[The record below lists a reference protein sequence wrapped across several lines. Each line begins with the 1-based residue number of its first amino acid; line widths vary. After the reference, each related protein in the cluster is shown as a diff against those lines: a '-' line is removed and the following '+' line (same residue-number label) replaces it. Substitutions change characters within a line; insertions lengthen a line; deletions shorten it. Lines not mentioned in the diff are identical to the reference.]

1 MEYDWRLFKNLQNS
15 NDYNKQLNPGT
26 MKAFFRILLV
36 VVIVGIFGG
45 TIFYLYGKSKQ
56 KPVVYETT
64 TAFKADIVK
73 KTVATGKVVPRQEID
88 IKPQVSGII
97 EHIFVEPGQKVKSG
111 DLIARVRIIPNMLN
125 LANAESRVKRAE
137 IGLREARRA
146 FERQREL
153 FAKGVVAEA
162 EFQQYEMSHLNA
174 MEELQAAE
182 NNLQLI
188 RDGVTQS
195 QGETSN
201 TLIRSTI
208 SGMILAVPVEVGNSV
223 IETNNFN
230 EGTTIATIADMSE
243 MIFKGKV
250 DESEVGNIHEGMN
263 LFLTIGAIDN
273 MQFNA
278 RLEHISPRGVEESG
292 AVQFEIRAAVALKD
306 DVFIRA
312 GYSAN
317 ADIVLDSRT
326 QVLSITES
334 LLLFENGSAFVEVE
348 TSTQEFER
356 RDVTLGLSDGLNVEI
371 LSGITEEDK
380 IKVQNGKR

>member
-1 MEYDWRLFKNLQNS
+1 
-15 NDYNKQLNPGT
+15 
-26 MKAFFRILLV
+26 MKTFFRILLIF
-36 VVIVGIFGG
+36 VVIGVFGG

-56 KPVVYETT
+56 KPVVYETVT
-64 TAFKADIVK
+64 PFYADIVK

-97 EHIFVEPGQKVKSG
+97 EQVYVEPGQKIKSG
-111 DLIARVRIIPNMLN
+111 DLIARVKIIPNMLN

-137 IGLREARRA
+137 ISLEDTRRA
-146 FERQREL
+146 FHRQKDL
-153 FAKGVVAEA
+153 FEKGVVAEA
-162 EFQQYEMSHLNA
+162 DFQQYEIQYLNA
-174 MEELQAAE
+174 LEELQAAE

-188 RDGVTQS
+188 RDGVALS
-195 QGETSN
+195 QGDVSN

-208 SGMILAVPVEVGNSV
+208 SGMILSVPVEVGNSV

-230 EGTTIATIADMSE
+230 EGTTIATIADMNE

-263 LFLTIGAIDN
+263 LHLTIGAIDN
-273 MQFNA
+273 IQFSA

-292 AVQFEIRAAVALKD
+292 AVLFEIRAAVSLKD

-317 ADIVLDSRT
+317 ADIVLDSREG
-326 QVLSITES
+326 VLSVKES
-334 LLLFENGSAFVEVE
+334 LLLFENGSAYVEVE
-348 TSTQEFER
+348 TSPQVFER
-356 RDVTLGLSDGLNVEI
+356 RDINPGLSDGLNIEV
-371 LSGITEEDK
+371 LSGLEPEDR
-380 IKVQNGKR
+380 IKVQNGKS

>member
-1 MEYDWRLFKNLQNS
+1 
-15 NDYNKQLNPGT
+15 
-26 MKAFFRILLV
+26 MKLFFRILLV

-45 TIFYLYGKSKQ
+45 TIFYLYGKSRK

-64 TAFKADIVK
+64 TAFKTDIVK

-97 EHIFVEPGQKVKSG
+97 EQIYVEPGQKVNSG
-111 DLIARVRIIPNMLN
+111 DLIARVKIIPNMLN
-125 LANAESRVKRAE
+125 LANAESRVNRAQ
-137 IGLREARRA
+137 ISMQDTKRA
-146 FERQREL
+146 FERQKEL
-153 FAKGVVAEA
+153 FDKGVVAEA
-162 EFQQYEMSHLNA
+162 EFQQYELSYLNSL
-174 MEELQAAE
+174 EELQSAE

-188 RDGVTQS
+188 RDGVAKS
-195 QGETSN
+195 QGEVSN

-230 EGTTIATIADMSE
+230 EGTTIATIADMTE

-306 DVFIRA
+306 TVFIRA

-317 ADIVLDSRT
+317 ADIVLDSRKD
-326 QVLSITES
+326 VLAVKES
-334 LLLFENGSAFVEVE
+334 LLLFDNGNVYVEVE
-348 TSTQEFER
+348 TAPQEFER
-356 RDVTLGLSDGLNVEI
+356 REIKPGLSDGLNIEI
-371 LSGITEEDK
+371 LSGITAEDK
-380 IKVQNGKR
+380 IKVQNGKS

>member
-1 MEYDWRLFKNLQNS
+1 
-15 NDYNKQLNPGT
+15 

>member
-1 MEYDWRLFKNLQNS
+1 
-15 NDYNKQLNPGT
+15 
-26 MKAFFRILLV
+26 MKAFFRILLII
-36 VVIVGIFGG
+36 VIVGVFGG
-45 TIFYLYGKSKQ
+45 TIYYLYGKSKQ

-64 TAFKADIVK
+64 TAFQTDIVK

-97 EHIFVEPGQKVKSG
+97 EQIYVEPGQKIKAG
-111 DLIARVRIIPNMLN
+111 DLLARVKIIPNMLN
-125 LANAESRVKRAE
+125 LANAESRVNRAQ
-137 IGLREARRA
+137 ISLQDNKRA

-153 FAKGVVAEA
+153 FEKGVIAEA
-162 EFQQYEMSHLNA
+162 EFQQYEMSYLNA

-188 RDGVTQS
+188 RDGVAKS
-195 QGETSN
+195 QGTASN

-208 SGMILAVPVEVGNSV
+208 SGMILKVPVEVGNSV

-263 LFLTIGAIDN
+263 LILTIGAIDN
-273 MQFNA
+273 MQFDA
-278 RLEHISPRGVEESG
+278 KLEHISPRGVEESG
-292 AVQFEIRAAVALKD
+292 AVQFEIRAAVALKN

-317 ADIVLDSRT
+317 ADIVLDSRSD
-326 QVLSITES
+326 VLALKES
-334 LLLFENGSAFVEVE
+334 LLLFDKDSAYVEVE
-348 TSTQEFER
+348 TAPQVFER
-356 RDVTLGLSDGLNVEI
+356 RDVKLGLSDGLNVEI
-371 LSGITEEDK
+371 LSGLSADDK
-380 IKVQNGKR
+380 VKVQNGKI

>member
-1 MEYDWRLFKNLQNS
+1 
-15 NDYNKQLNPGT
+15 
-26 MKAFFRILLV
+26 MKAFFRILLIIV
-36 VVIVGIFGG
+36 VVGIFGG
-45 TIFYLYGKSKQ
+45 TIYYLYGKSKQ

-64 TAFKADIVK
+64 TAFTTDIVK

-97 EHIFVEPGQKVKSG
+97 EQIFVEPGQKVKSG
-111 DLIARVRIIPNMLN
+111 DLIARVKIIPNMLN

-137 IGLREARRA
+137 ISIQDTKRA
-146 FERQREL
+146 FDRQKEL
-153 FAKGVVAEA
+153 FKSGVVAEA
-162 EFQQYEMSHLNA
+162 EFQQYEMSYLNA
-174 MEELQAAE
+174 LEELQAAE
-182 NNLQLI
+182 NSLQLI
-188 RDGVTQS
+188 RDGVAKS
-195 QGETSN
+195 QGEASN

-273 MQFNA
+273 MQFDA

-317 ADIVLDSRT
+317 ADIVLDSRNE
-326 QVLSITES
+326 VLSVKES
-334 LLLFENGSAFVEVE
+334 LLIFDSGNVYVEVE
-348 TSTQEFER
+348 TAPQVFER
-356 RDVTLGLSDGLNVEI
+356 REVKLGLSDGLNVEI
-371 LSGITEEDK
+371 VSGLTADEK
-380 IKVQNGKR
+380 IKVQNGKS

>member
-1 MEYDWRLFKNLQNS
+1 
-15 NDYNKQLNPGT
+15 
-26 MKAFFRILLV
+26 MKAFFRILLI
-36 VVIVGIFGG
+36 VVIVGVFGG
-45 TIFYLYGKSKQ
+45 TIYYLYGKSKQ

-64 TAFKADIVK
+64 TAFQTDIVK

-97 EHIFVEPGQKVKSG
+97 EQIYVEPGQKIKAG
-111 DLIARVRIIPNMLN
+111 DLIARVKIIPNMLN
-125 LANAESRVKRAE
+125 LANAESRVNRAQ
-137 IGLREARRA
+137 ISLQDNKRA

-153 FAKGVVAEA
+153 FEKGVIAEA
-162 EFQQYEMSHLNA
+162 EFQQYEMSYLNA

-188 RDGVTQS
+188 RDGVAKS
-195 QGETSN
+195 QGTSSN

-208 SGMILAVPVEVGNSV
+208 SGMILKVPVEVGNSV

-263 LFLTIGAIDN
+263 LILTIGAIDN
-273 MQFNA
+273 MQFDA
-278 RLEHISPRGVEESG
+278 KLEHISPRGVEESG
-292 AVQFEIRAAVALKD
+292 AVQFEIRAAVTLKN

-317 ADIVLDSRT
+317 ADIVLDSRSD
-326 QVLSITES
+326 VLALKES
-334 LLLFENGSAFVEVE
+334 LLLFDKDSAYVEVE
-348 TSTQEFER
+348 TAPQVFER
-356 RDVTLGLSDGLNVEI
+356 RDVKLGLSDGLNVEI
-371 LSGITEEDK
+371 LSGLGAEDK
-380 IKVQNGKR
+380 IKVQNGKI

>member
-1 MEYDWRLFKNLQNS
+1 
-15 NDYNKQLNPGT
+15 
-26 MKAFFRILLV
+26 MKAFFRILLI
-36 VVIVGIFGG
+36 VVIVGVFGG
-45 TIFYLYGKSKQ
+45 TIYYLYGKSKQ
-56 KPVVYETT
+56 KPVVFETT
-64 TAFKADIVK
+64 TAFQTDIVK

-97 EHIFVEPGQKVKSG
+97 EQIYVEPGQKIKAG
-111 DLIARVRIIPNMLN
+111 DLIARVKIIPNMLN
-125 LANAESRVKRAE
+125 LANAESRVNRAQ
-137 IGLREARRA
+137 ISLQDTKRA

-153 FAKGVVAEA
+153 FEKGVVAEA
-162 EFQQYEMSHLNA
+162 EFQQYEMTYLNA

-188 RDGVTQS
+188 RDGVAKS
-195 QGETSN
+195 QGTASN

-208 SGMILAVPVEVGNSV
+208 SGMILKVPVEVGNSV

-263 LFLTIGAIDN
+263 LILTIGAIDN
-273 MQFNA
+273 MQFDA
-278 RLEHISPRGVEESG
+278 KLEHISPRGVEESG
-292 AVQFEIRAAVALKD
+292 AVQFEIRAAVSLKS

-317 ADIVLDSRT
+317 ADIVLDSRSN
-326 QVLSITES
+326 VLALKES
-334 LLLFENGSAFVEVE
+334 LLLFDKDSAYVEVE
-348 TSTQEFER
+348 TAPQVFER
-356 RDVTLGLSDGLNVEI
+356 RDIKLGLSDGLNVEI
-371 LSGITEEDK
+371 LSGLSADDK
-380 IKVQNGKR
+380 VKVQNGKI

>member
-1 MEYDWRLFKNLQNS
+1 
-15 NDYNKQLNPGT
+15 
-26 MKAFFRILLV
+26 MKAFFRILLI

-45 TIFYLYGKSKQ
+45 TIYYLYGKSKQ

-64 TAFKADIVK
+64 LAFQTDIVK

-97 EHIFVEPGQKVKSG
+97 EQIYVEPGQKIKTG
-111 DLIARVRIIPNMLN
+111 DLIARVKIIPNMLN
-125 LANAESRVKRAE
+125 LANAESRVNRAQ
-137 IGLREARRA
+137 ISLQDTKRA

-153 FAKGVVAEA
+153 FEKGVVAEA
-162 EFQQYEMSHLNA
+162 EFQQYEMSYLNA

-188 RDGVTQS
+188 RDGVAKS
-195 QGETSN
+195 QGTASN

-208 SGMILAVPVEVGNSV
+208 SGMILKVPVEVGNSV

-250 DESEVGNIHEGMN
+250 DESEVGNIHEGMS
-263 LFLTIGAIDN
+263 LILTIGAIDN
-273 MQFNA
+273 MQFDA
-278 RLEHISPRGVEESG
+278 KLEHISPRGVEESG
-292 AVQFEIRAAVALKD
+292 AVQFEIRAAVSLKS

-317 ADIVLDSRT
+317 ADIVLDSRSN
-326 QVLSITES
+326 VLALKES
-334 LLLFENGSAFVEVE
+334 LLLFDKESAYVEVE
-348 TSTQEFER
+348 TAPQVFER
-356 RDVTLGLSDGLNVEI
+356 RDIKLGLSDGLNVEV
-371 LSGITEEDK
+371 LSGISAEDK
-380 IKVQNGKR
+380 IKVQNGKI